1 MYTREVGINDFF
13 SSCLFRACL
22 CYDILQQYSQVVNDL
37 FFCVL
42 FVIVK
47 GNGMIDQQII
57 RAKRPAILEIA
68 HRYGARDIRI
78 FGSVARG
85 DQTETSDLDLIVR
98 FDTGRTLFDQGGLLM
113 ELQDLLGVK
122 VDIISERGM
131 RPRFREQVMKEAVPL

>member
-1 MYTREVGINDFF
+1 MR
-13 SSCLFRACL
+13 S
-22 CYDILQQYSQVVNDL
+22 
-37 FFCVL
+37 
-42 FVIVK
+42 FVVK

-57 RAKRPAILEIA
+57 QAKRPEILEIA
-68 HRYGARDIRI
+68 QRYGARDIRI

>member
-1 MYTREVGINDFF
+1 
-13 SSCLFRACL
+13 
-22 CYDILQQYSQVVNDL
+22 
-37 FFCVL
+37 VL